1 MAVTLF
7 LIGPTFRGIF
17 LDMSDLIK
25 VFCPF
30 LITERRHA
38 REMFVSKYHFIVLMN
53 TIIGCLVSTF
63 WRILYT

>member
-30 LITERRHA
+30 FITERRHA
-38 REMFVSKYHFIVLMN
+38 REMFVSKY
-53 TIIGCLVSTF
+53 
-63 WRILYT
+63 ILLF